1 LSSSSMYPMAKR
13 RDRIWK
19 KAGKLKKGGKIQ
31 SSGRLIIQISDN
43 VKRTKR

>member
-1 LSSSSMYPMAKR
+1 MAKR

-31 SSGRLIIQISDN
+31 SYDHLVI
-43 VKRTKR
+43 